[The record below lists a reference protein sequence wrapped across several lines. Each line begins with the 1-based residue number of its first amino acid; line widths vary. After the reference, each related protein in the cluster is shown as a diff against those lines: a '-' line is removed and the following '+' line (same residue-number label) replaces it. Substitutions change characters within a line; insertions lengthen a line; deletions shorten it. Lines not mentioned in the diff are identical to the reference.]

1 MINHAQRIHDRHL
14 RSPQTSEFAG
24 FDASVQRLRQR
35 RLAQAEAVLDT
46 LERRSGKV
54 VRAIGNVNDIK
65 APE

>member
-35 RLAQAEAVLDT
+35 RLTQAEAVLDT
-46 LERRSGKV
+46 LERQARKT
-54 VRAIGNVNDIK
+54 VRALEAVEGEND
-65 APE
+65 